1 MNQGGGLG
9 KAEKMDESRSSFDSR
24 LRTIGRKHKAM
35 SHGCV
40 AQMRGD
46 GLVLLK
52 PKSYRARRGF
62 PLRGLVLFMLGF
74 FAFKGF
80 MIANIGAEGYDQ
92 RIQAL
97 AEGTAFE
104 QVGAKVMQSDPVT
117 ELFADA
123 MGKVA
128 NRI

>member
-1 MNQGGGLG
+1 MV
-9 KAEKMDESRSSFDSR
+9 ESRSSFDSR
-24 LRTIGRKHKAM
+24 LRTLGRKHKAM
-35 SHGCV
+35 THGSV

-52 PKSYRARRGF
+52 PRRYRARRGF

-74 FAFKGF
+74 FAFKGY
-80 MIANIGAEGYDQ
+80 MITNIGAEGYDQ

-97 AEGTAFE
+97 AEGTPIE
-104 QVGAKVMQSDPVT
+104 QVGAKVMQADPVT